1 MRLPKGNMALGVTAE
16 LLHATCT
23 RYIYIGIGHSSLAL
37 EIVLYKQEHVRFQEA
52 GEKK

>member
-23 RYIYIGIGHSSLAL
+23 RYIYTGTGLSSLAL
-37 EIVLYKQEHVRFQEA
+37 EIVLHKQQHVRFQEA